1 MTVNIYVMISFIGCI
16 LMFSIAGMSKSDEQ
30 AYSINVRI
38 MLRILGLWL
47 FFEML
52 YYMFPGQPLQLTFD
66 IMRYFAI
73 AFVPLSVLLTVHK
86 FLFGKQLN
94 SRLHATFVI
103 FPILSLLMAFTNKYH
118 NLFYTSRFIDY
129 ENGLYFV
136 RSNYGSFYRFVYLPY
151 SYAAL
156 AIAFVWAIR
165 AVIKFKDN
173 KRKQALIILA
183 ALITPVAGNMAYLFI
198 DGFSKAVD
206 YTPILFVIAGVLFYV
221 SIRQFGFLNIIPFA
235 QEAVISQMADAM
247 IILDSDDNI
256 IDMNDAAKKIF
267 SRASFDSHA
276 ALGHS
281 LMNYL
286 ENTDISSDD
295 FHSHSYDK
303 ATIKANTAEGLKH
316 YYLRD
321 KNIFDRKQRSIGR
334 MLLLHDISDLKE
346 AMASLEVE
354 KQRAEEATKAKSR
367 FVANISHEIRT
378 PMTAIIGMADM
389 LGNAE
394 DTKESNRL
402 VKNIQ
407 TSTKL
412 LLQIVNDLLDLS
424 KIEAGQL
431 QFKSKP
437 FVIRDVVDET
447 KEIILPLLKDRP
459 IAFEHSVAKEIPEY
473 VVGDALRLKQVLINL
488 LSNAA
493 KYTEKGLINFDI
505 LFNGFEDDL
514 ISLSIRVKDTGI
526 GISEEDREKL
536 FDLFFQVEHS
546 NTRRF
551 AGSGLG
557 LAITKQLVDQMKGS
571 ITVDSELHEG
581 SEFSLHVSM
590 PYLKEKAQEST
601 SDAHYDLTKLKVLL
615 SEDNKMNQEYM
626 KLIFKKMG
634 CHYDLASNGREA
646 VELAKKQAYDII
658 LMDIQMPELDGH
670 EATKQIRKFESDRDT
685 ATDGTPPPPPIPII
699 ALTAND
705 TEEDRMQAQL
715 AGMDGFLTK
724 PFTYKKIVK
733 AIEDLGIFKLLE
745 T

>member
-1 MTVNIYVMISFIGCI
+1 MFAIANI
-16 LMFSIAGMSKSDEQ
+16 SKTDEQ

-66 IMRYFAI
+66 LMRYLAI

-94 SRLHATFVI
+94 KRIHATFVV
-103 FPILSLLMAFTNKYH
+103 FPILSLLLAFTNDFH
-118 NLFYTSRFIDY
+118 HLFHTDRYIDF

-136 RSNYGSFYRFVYLPY
+136 RSHYGLFYRFVYLPY
-151 SYAAL
+151 SYTAL
-156 AIAFVWAIR
+156 IIAFVWAIR
-165 AVIKFKDN
+165 AIIKFRDN
-173 KRKQALIILA
+173 KRKQALIILL
-183 ALITPVAGNMAYLFI
+183 ALITPVVGNMAYLFI
-198 DGFSKAVD
+198 DSFSKAVD

-235 QEAVISQMADAM
+235 QEAVIEQMADAM
-247 IILDSDDNI
+247 IILDSADNI
-256 IDMNDAAKKIF
+256 IEMNDAAKKIF
-267 SRASFDSHA
+267 KRASIDSQE

-281 LMNYL
+281 LINYL
-286 ENTDISSDD
+286 EDTDISLDD
-295 FHSHSYDK
+295 FHMRSYDR
-303 ATIKANTAEGLKH
+303 ATIKTDTPDGIKH

-321 KNIFDRKQRSIGR
+321 KTIFDRKKRSIGR
-334 MLLLHDISDLKE
+334 MLLLHDITDLKE
-346 AMASLEVE
+346 AMASLEIE
-354 KQRAEEATKAKSR
+354 KQRAEEATQAKSR

-394 DTKESNRL
+394 DEKESKRL

-437 FVIRDVVDET
+437 FIIRDVVDET

-459 IAFEHSVAKEIPEY
+459 ITFEHSVSHEIPEY

-493 KYTEKGLINFDI
+493 KYTEKGQINFDI
-505 LFNGFEDDL
+505 LFNGFDEDKVSL
-514 ISLSIRVKDTGI
+514 TISVKDTGI
-526 GISEEDREKL
+526 GISEEDRAKL

-557 LAITKQLVDQMKGS
+557 LAITKQLVDQMNGS

-581 SEFSLHVSM
+581 SDFKLHITM
-590 PYLKEKAQEST
+590 PYLKEKAKENT
-601 SDAHYDLTKLKVLL
+601 SDTTYDLTKLRVLL

-634 CHYDLASNGREA
+634 CHYDLAFNGREA
-646 VELAKKQAYDII
+646 VEMAMAKTYDII
-658 LMDIQMPELDGH
+658 LMDIQMPEVDGH
-670 EATKQIRKFESDRDT
+670 EATRQIRQYEKEQDS
-685 ATDGTPPPPPIPII
+685 ATDGTPPRPPIPII

>member
-1 MTVNIYVMISFIGCI
+1 
-16 LMFSIAGMSKSDEQ
+16 
-30 AYSINVRI
+30 
-38 MLRILGLWL
+38 
-47 FFEML
+47 
-52 YYMFPGQPLQLTFD
+52 
-66 IMRYFAI
+66 
-73 AFVPLSVLLTVHK
+73 
-86 FLFGKQLN
+86 
-94 SRLHATFVI
+94 
-103 FPILSLLMAFTNKYH
+103 MAFTNNLH
-118 NLFYTSRFIDY
+118 HLFYTDRYIDF

-136 RSNYGSFYRFVYLPY
+136 RSHYGLFYRFVFLPY
-151 SYAAL
+151 SYIAL
-156 AIAFVWAIR
+156 VLAFTLAIR
-165 AVIKFKDN
+165 AVVKFRDN
-173 KRKQALIILA
+173 KRKQALIILL
-183 ALITPVAGNMAYLFI
+183 ALVTPVVGNLAYLFM
-198 DGFSKAVD
+198 DSFSKAID

-235 QEAVISQMADAM
+235 QEAVIKQMADAM
-247 IILDSDDNI
+247 IILDSEDNI
-256 IDMNDAAKKIF
+256 IEMNEAASKIF
-267 SRASFDSHA
+267 ARASIDKQE

-281 LMNYL
+281 LINYL
-286 ENTDISSDD
+286 EDTDMSLND
-295 FHSHSYDK
+295 FHMRSYDK
-303 ATIKANTAEGLKH
+303 ATIKAQTTDGVKH

-321 KNIFDRKQRSIGR
+321 KTIFDRKKHSVGR
-334 MLLLHDISDLKE
+334 MLLLHDITDLKE
-346 AMASLEVE
+346 AMASLEIE
-354 KQRAEEATKAKSR
+354 KQRAEEATQAKSR

-389 LGNAE
+389 IGNAE
-394 DTKESNRL
+394 DTEESERL

-431 QFKSKP
+431 QLKSKP
-437 FVIRDVVDET
+437 FTIREVVSET
-447 KEIILPLLKDRP
+447 KEIILPLLKGRP
-459 IAFEHSVAKEIPEY
+459 IELECTISEEIPEY
-473 VVGDALRLKQVLINL
+473 VLGDALRLKQVLINL

-505 LFNGFEDDL
+505 LFESITDDL
-514 ISLSIRVKDTGI
+514 VTMTIRVKDTGI
-526 GISEEDREKL
+526 GISEADKAKL

-571 ITVDSELHEG
+571 ITVDSELHKG
-581 SEFSLHVSM
+581 SEFTLHISM
-590 PYLKEKAQEST
+590 PYLKKKVEETK
-601 SDAHYDLTKLKVLL
+601 SDVVYDLSKMRVLL

-634 CHYDLASNGREA
+634 CQYQMASNGREA
-646 VELAKKQAYDII
+646 VEMARKSHFDII
-658 LMDIQMPELDGH
+658 LMDIQMPEMDGH
-670 EATKQIRKFESDRDT
+670 EATRQIRKYESDLNNG
-685 ATDGTPPPPPIPII
+685 TDGTPEKPGIPII

-705 TEEDRMQAQL
+705 TDEDRMQAQL

-733 AIEDLGIFKLLE
+733 VIEELGIFNLLE